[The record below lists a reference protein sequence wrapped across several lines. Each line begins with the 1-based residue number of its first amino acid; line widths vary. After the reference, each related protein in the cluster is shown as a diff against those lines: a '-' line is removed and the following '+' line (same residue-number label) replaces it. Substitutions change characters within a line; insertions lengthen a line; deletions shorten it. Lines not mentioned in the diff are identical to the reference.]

1 MDFLIYFCCRPA
13 RVLPL
18 YAPFVERDLGLSGR
32 FWCCAR
38 LHGAS
43 GTPPPTNEQ
52 TDCDYCKVFW
62 RGQVSS
68 LQYQWQKERRGE
80 QCSPVQFS
88 GNVGPRVLAPTATVH
103 WLPSRGAPTDRRV
116 RGGPTG
122 MGILPATPQSPSV
135 TAPLKGSHPL
145 RPLFW
150 PRRGQSEKK

>member
-1 MDFLIYFCCRPA
+1 MLRSLGGILAFPGSFVVAQDCTGRRGRRPLQMNKQIA
-13 RVLPL
+13 IIVRCFGGV
-18 YAPFVERDLGLSGR
+18 
-32 FWCCAR
+32 
-38 LHGAS
+38 
-43 GTPPPTNEQ
+43 TP
-52 TDCDYCKVFW
+52 
-62 RGQVSS
+62 SI
-68 LQYQWQKERRGE
+68 QYQWKKERRGE

-88 GNVGPRVLAPTATVH
+88 GNVRPRVLAPTATVH